1 MVMILYVCQLLV
13 SMLFRYCNAISSG
26 VCVQTVDD
34 FRSVSAQMLDEH
46 FKDHCDDGRVGRVE
60 YLPVRW
66 HSALHGDATGIDRYQ
81 HVISLIMTL

>member
-1 MVMILYVCQLLV
+1 M
-13 SMLFRYCNAISSG
+13 

-46 FKDHCDDGRVGRVE
+46 FRKHCEQGHIGRVE

-66 HSALHGDATGIDRYQ
+66 HSALHGDATGIDRLHFLSMYRK
-81 HVISLIMTL
+81 